1 MDWVLLSPNTIIII
15 FLIDQLRK
23 QHWSLHLDDPES
35 NPSSIGVDKPRN
47 VWFLFFSSLCNIFCW
62 GLYVFLLITLVYLSP
77 LACIKFA
84 LRICVGDYLG
94 FLLYVRDLSFA
105 RDRLLRFLPR
115 MIICQFLN
123 ARDRFRSNIHYRVSE
138 LNASASVKYVRNG
151 YGGDAVDFF
160 VVEVCQGWILR

>member
-1 MDWVLLSPNTIIII
+1 MDC
-15 FLIDQLRK
+15 
-23 QHWSLHLDDPES
+23 
-35 NPSSIGVDKPRN
+35 SSIGSDNQCRSV
-47 VWFLFFSSLCNIFCW
+47 VYLFSSLCISLLL

-115 MIICQFLN
+115 MIIC
-123 ARDRFRSNIHYRVSE
+123 
-138 LNASASVKYVRNG
+138 
-151 YGGDAVDFF
+151 
-160 VVEVCQGWILR
+160 